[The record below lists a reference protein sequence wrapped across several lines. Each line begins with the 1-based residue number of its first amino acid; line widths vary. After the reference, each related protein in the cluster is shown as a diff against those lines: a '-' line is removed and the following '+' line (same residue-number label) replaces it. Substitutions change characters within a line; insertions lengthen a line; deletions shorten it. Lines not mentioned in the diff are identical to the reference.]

1 MQHTSQDLVRRYWQA
16 ANARD
21 WAAFAELLAEDI
33 VYEVPQTRERVRG
46 RAAYLVFNQTWPG
59 NWEAELLRV
68 VGEGKSQGGQ
78 AVSEIAF
85 HVRDA
90 HGVRTE
96 TGISFFEFDATAR
109 ICRIV
114 DHWPAPYA
122 PPPRAC
128 DCIERF

>member
-1 MQHTSQDLVRRYWQA
+1 MNAKQQKVRRFWQA

-21 WAAFAELLAEDI
+21 WAAFAELLADNI

-46 RAAYLVFNQTWPG
+46 RPAYLTFNRTWPG
-59 NWEAELLRV
+59 DWEAELLRV
-68 VGEGKSQGGQ
+68 VGGGKGEGDQ

-85 HVRDA
+85 HLRQAD
-90 HGVRTE
+90 GVRTE
-96 TGISFFEFDATAR
+96 TGISFFEFDAAGR

-114 DHWPAPYA
+114 DHWPAPYE

>member
-1 MQHTSQDLVRRYWQA
+1 MQDSRAELVRRYWQA

-21 WAAFAELLAEDI
+21 WAAFADLLAEDI
-33 VYEVPQTRERVRG
+33 VYELPQTRERVRG
-46 RAAYLVFNQTWPG
+46 HTAYLIFNQTWPG
-59 NWEAELLRV
+59 DWEAEVLRV
-68 VGEGKSQGGQ
+68 LGEGDQ

-96 TGISFFEFDATAR
+96 TGISFFQFDTAGR

>member
-1 MQHTSQDLVRRYWQA
+1 MNPSQQKVRQYWQA

-46 RAAYLVFNQTWPG
+46 RQAYLRFNQTWPG
-59 NWEAELLRV
+59 DWEAELLRLL
-68 VGEGKSQGGQ
+68 GEGDQ

-85 HVRDA
+85 HLRQADSVK
-90 HGVRTE
+90 TE
-96 TGISFFEFDATAR
+96 TGISFFEFDAAGR

-114 DHWPAPYA
+114 DHWPAPYE